1 MTRVEGENTRLRHCA
16 RGASACEGEALAKR
30 EVGKLELAT
39 LLRGGESTYV
49 MRVERTPGRVPTA
62 KLAKLS
68 PSLPTRS
75 VVESRPGDCS
85 FEMKNV
91 MLLKVRGDATS
102 INQALTSLSSF

>member
-30 EVGKLELAT
+30 EVGKLQLAT

-75 VVESRPGDCS
+75 VVESRPGVRS
-85 FEMKNV
+85 FAPKNS
-91 MLLKVRGDATS
+91 LLFQIFAFSQVFYSVAT
-102 INQALTSLSSF
+102 TLS

>member
-68 PSLPTRS
+68 HALAKAERCRIAPR
-75 VVESRPGDCS
+75 R
-85 FEMKNV
+85 
-91 MLLKVRGDATS
+91 LLV
-102 INQALTSLSSF
+102 